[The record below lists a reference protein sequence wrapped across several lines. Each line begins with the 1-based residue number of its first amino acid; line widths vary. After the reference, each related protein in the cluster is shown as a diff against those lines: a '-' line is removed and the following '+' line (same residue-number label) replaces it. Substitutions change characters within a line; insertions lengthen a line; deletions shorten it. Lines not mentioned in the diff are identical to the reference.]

1 MACQWGRSA
10 RKFLMTT
17 NWGVDLGRV
26 QRWGWRRIV
35 DFVRLHMQLRVVALA
50 PGQTNPGRHAG
61 LLAGGRKT
69 GVLVSSSTD
78 PFTAAKAQRGK
89 VTHACCVVPGAG
101 LALVRFSPLGRWPHW
116 MDGRAVVLSAGARAL
131 RIDAWRKNPQARPR
145 LRRVVGTCLLMFWP
159 GTWNGLSQCAGATRR
174 GKLKG
179 GTGEWQRRENCAQ
192 HCVTEIRNSMA
203 QQSRAS
209 VPDRYRAEPDVKSH
223 VTSPGRREWN
233 LAGAGLRRGKE
244 NQ

>member
-89 VTHACCVVPGAG
+89 VGAPGIISAAQTCNLAAG
-101 LALVRFSPLGRWPHW
+101 DPRLLCSSRR
-116 MDGRAVVLSAGARAL
+116 RARAS
-131 RIDAWRKNPQARPR
+131 
-145 LRRVVGTCLLMFWP
+145 
-159 GTWNGLSQCAGATRR
+159 TWNGLSQCAGATRR

-192 HCVTEIRNSMA
+192 HCGTPWAWTAIGRGGYMA